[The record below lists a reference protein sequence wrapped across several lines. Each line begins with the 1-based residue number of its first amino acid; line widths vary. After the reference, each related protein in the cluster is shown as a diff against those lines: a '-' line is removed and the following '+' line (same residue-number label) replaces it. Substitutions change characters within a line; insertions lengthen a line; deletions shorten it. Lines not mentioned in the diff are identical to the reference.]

1 MKYDSRFTYIHRS
14 YTHAKCHMHVHIR
27 GNHRNDRES
36 VLFSLQ
42 NKINFRDF
50 NSSEYK
56 SSKKGKSLKAFLG

>member
-1 MKYDSRFTYIHRS
+1 MTHDSHIFIGHILYTRGMS
-14 YTHAKCHMHVHIR
+14 YALHMR

>member
-1 MKYDSRFTYIHRS
+1 VKCDSRFTDIHGSYIH
-14 YTHAKCHMHVHIR
+14 AECHIYIR
-27 GNHRNDRES
+27 GNHRNDGES